1 MIRNVMWL
9 VRLLYLPLFLL
20 VGNGVAVYLVA
31 EDFNAGWLGLLILV
45 FIGISFA
52 TERLI
57 PYDRAFN
64 EPQRDQRR
72 DVLHALMNES
82 LNVIG
87 IAVLPLIA
95 GLLVLA
101 PIWPS
106 SWPLLFQLLLAI
118 LISDIGITLAHF
130 ASHRLRLLWRL
141 HAVHHSVKR
150 LYGFNGLMK
159 HPLLFQLLLAILI
172 SDIGITLAHFASHRL
187 RLLWRLHAVHHSVK
201 RLYGFN
207 GLMKHP
213 LHQFIETVAG
223 TTPLLII
230 GVPQN
235 VLMLLVVAVVFQ
247 LLLQHSNVAYFT
259 GPLKK
264 VLAINSV
271 HRFHH
276 LNTAKEGD
284 VNFGLFTTLTDRFLG
299 TAYFD
304 SERTIG
310 AKDLGIASEP
320 NYPTNY
326 WQQLMQP
333 FQRNRR

>member
-31 EDFNAGWLGLLILV
+31 EGFNAGWLGLLILV

-64 EPQRDQRR
+64 EPQQDQRR

-106 SWPLLFQLLLAI
+106 SWPLVFQLLLAI

-141 HAVHHSVKR
+141 HAIHHSVKR

-159 HPLLFQLLLAILI
+159 HP
-172 SDIGITLAHFASHRL
+172 
-187 RLLWRLHAVHHSVK
+187 
-201 RLYGFN
+201 
-207 GLMKHP
+207 
-213 LHQFIETVAG
+213 
-223 TTPLLII
+223 
-230 GVPQN
+230 
-235 VLMLLVVAVVFQ
+235 
-247 LLLQHSNVAYFT
+247 
-259 GPLKK
+259 
-264 VLAINSV
+264 
-271 HRFHH
+271 
-276 LNTAKEGD
+276 
-284 VNFGLFTTLTDRFLG
+284 
-299 TAYFD
+299 
-304 SERTIG
+304 
-310 AKDLGIASEP
+310 IASIYRNSCRNDTIAHYRSTAECP
-320 NYPTNY
+320 DVVGGCSCTPVATATLECSVFYRTAEKGSRN
-326 WQQLMQP
+326 QLRASFP
-333 FQRNRR
+333 SFEYGKRG

>member
-31 EDFNAGWLGLLILV
+31 EGFNAGWLGLLILV

-64 EPQRDQRR
+64 EPQQDQRR

-106 SWPLLFQLLLAI
+106 SWPLVFQLLLAI

-141 HAVHHSVKR
+141 HA
-150 LYGFNGLMK
+150 
-159 HPLLFQLLLAILI
+159 I
-172 SDIGITLAHFASHRL
+172 
-187 RLLWRLHAVHHSVK
+187 HHSVK

-310 AKDLGIASEP
+310 TKDLGIASEP

>member
-1 MIRNVMWL
+1 
-9 VRLLYLPLFLL
+9 
-20 VGNGVAVYLVA
+20 
-31 EDFNAGWLGLLILV
+31 
-45 FIGISFA
+45 
-52 TERLI
+52 
-57 PYDRAFN
+57 
-64 EPQRDQRR
+64 
-72 DVLHALMNES
+72 MNES

-106 SWPLLFQLLLAI
+106 SWPLVFQLLLAI

-141 HAVHHSVKR
+141 HA
-150 LYGFNGLMK
+150 
-159 HPLLFQLLLAILI
+159 I
-172 SDIGITLAHFASHRL
+172 
-187 RLLWRLHAVHHSVK
+187 HHSVK

-235 VLMLLVVAVVFQ
+235 VLMLLVVAVVLQ

-310 AKDLGIASEP
+310 TKDLGIASEP

>member
-64 EPQRDQRR
+64 EPQQDQRR

-87 IAVLPLIA
+87 IAVLPFIA

-106 SWPLLFQLLLAI
+106 SW
-118 LISDIGITLAHF
+118 
-130 ASHRLRLLWRL
+130 
-141 HAVHHSVKR
+141 
-150 LYGFNGLMK
+150 
-159 HPLLFQLLLAILI
+159 PLLFQLLLAILI

-235 VLMLLVVAVVFQ
+235 VLMLLVVAVVLQ

-276 LNTAKEGD
+276 LNMAKEGD
-284 VNFGLFTTLTDRFLG
+284 VNFGLFTTLTDRLIG

-304 SERTIG
+304 SERAIST
-310 AKDLGIASEP
+310 KDLGIASEP

-333 FQRNRR
+333 F

>member
-31 EDFNAGWLGLLILV
+31 EGFNAGWLGFLILV

-101 PIWPS
+101 PIWTS
-106 SWPLLFQLLLAI
+106 SWPLVFQLLLAI

-141 HAVHHSVKR
+141 HA
-150 LYGFNGLMK
+150 
-159 HPLLFQLLLAILI
+159 I
-172 SDIGITLAHFASHRL
+172 
-187 RLLWRLHAVHHSVK
+187 HHSVK

-310 AKDLGIASEP
+310 TKDLGIASEP

>member
-64 EPQRDQRR
+64 EPQQDQRR

-106 SWPLLFQLLLAI
+106 SWPL
-118 LISDIGITLAHF
+118 
-130 ASHRLRLLWRL
+130 
-141 HAVHHSVKR
+141 V
-150 LYGFNGLMK
+150 
-159 HPLLFQLLLAILI
+159 FQLLLAILI

-310 AKDLGIASEP
+310 TKDLGIASAL

>member
-31 EDFNAGWLGLLILV
+31 KGFNAGWLGLLILV

-57 PYDRAFN
+57 PYDLAFN
-64 EPQRDQRR
+64 EPQQDQRR

-95 GLLVLA
+95 GLIVLA

-106 SWPLLFQLLLAI
+106 SWPL
-118 LISDIGITLAHF
+118 
-130 ASHRLRLLWRL
+130 
-141 HAVHHSVKR
+141 V
-150 LYGFNGLMK
+150 
-159 HPLLFQLLLAILI
+159 FQLLLAILI

-213 LHQFIETVAG
+213 LHQLIETVAG

-235 VLMLLVVAVVFQ
+235 VLMLLVVAVVLQ

-264 VLAINSV
+264 ILAINSL

-310 AKDLGIASEP
+310 TKDLGIASAL

>member
-64 EPQRDQRR
+64 EPQQDQRR

-106 SWPLLFQLLLAI
+106 SW
-118 LISDIGITLAHF
+118 
-130 ASHRLRLLWRL
+130 
-141 HAVHHSVKR
+141 
-150 LYGFNGLMK
+150 
-159 HPLLFQLLLAILI
+159 PLLFQLLLAILI

-310 AKDLGIASEP
+310 TKDLGIASEP

>member
-64 EPQRDQRR
+64 EPQQDQRR

-106 SWPLLFQLLLAI
+106 SWPL
-118 LISDIGITLAHF
+118 
-130 ASHRLRLLWRL
+130 
-141 HAVHHSVKR
+141 V
-150 LYGFNGLMK
+150 
-159 HPLLFQLLLAILI
+159 FQLLLAILI

-284 VNFGLFTTLTDRFLG
+284 VNFGLFTTLTDRLLG

-310 AKDLGIASEP
+310 TKDLGIASAL

-326 WQQLMQP
+326 WQQLIQP
-333 FQRNRR
+333 FQRNRT